1 MSGMHR
7 GMCVCVCVCTR
18 MCARMCVCV
27 TKPFSQALELGLA
40 SSLINCAE
48 LEVIIAG
55 VNSSIKNDSLV

>member
-1 MSGMHR
+1 
-7 GMCVCVCVCTR
+7 MCVRVCVHVCAHACVC
-18 MCARMCVCV
+18 A

-48 LEVIIAG
+48 LGIIIAG